1 MAFCHPTIKGGIFM
15 AKKKTDLVD
24 SGEQIVKSEKK
35 KPRGGNS
42 PAIGENMLMTEPG
55 DTTRIV
61 QTNMKFLT
69 LPKVDLRDPE
79 AVKQRIGEYFQIYAE
94 ADMKPTVA
102 GMAMALDV
110 DRRRLWEIKT
120 GNYVNVGGYK
130 DLPTETVD
138 YIKKAYEILE
148 STMESYAN
156 AGKINPVMAIFMMK
170 NHFGYQDKTEYVLT
184 PNQKQESDYDADEI
198 SKRYLSD
205 STTINPDD

>member
-1 MAFCHPTIKGGIFM
+1 M
-15 AKKKTDLVD
+15 AKKADLID
-24 SGEQIVKSEKK
+24 SGEEIVKAKK

-42 PAIGENMLMTEPG
+42 PAIGENMLTTEPG
-55 DTTRIV
+55 DTTKIV

-69 LPKVDLRDPE
+69 LPKVDLRDPV
-79 AVKQRIGEYFQIYAE
+79 AVRQRIGEYFQIYAE

-130 DLPTETVD
+130 DLPLETVD

-184 PNQKQESDYDADEI
+184 PNQQQASDYDAEDI
-198 SKRYLSD
+198 RKRYLSD
-205 STTINPDD
+205 STTIDSES